1 MTMWAAFF
9 LICSLEE
16 CLAVGSPLFQSKESC
31 QQAVKSEGVFMIG
44 ERWPEYKIIEWKC
57 VGFNKKEV

>member
-1 MTMWAAFF
+1 M
-9 LICSLEE
+9 
-16 CLAVGSPLFQSKESC
+16 AVGSPLFQSKESC